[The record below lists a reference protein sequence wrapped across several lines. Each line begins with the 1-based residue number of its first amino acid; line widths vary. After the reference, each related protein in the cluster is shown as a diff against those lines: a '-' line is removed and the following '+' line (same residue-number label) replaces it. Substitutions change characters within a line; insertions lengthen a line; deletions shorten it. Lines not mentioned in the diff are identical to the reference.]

1 MAGLASGTAYRAE
14 LAGMVSG
21 GARVQ
26 SCGVCS
32 VGPGCSFRYVFA
44 FLIIVFKVKENM
56 QITLNI
62 YIYMYKGNFSVQDYH

>member
-14 LAGMVSG
+14 LVGIVL
-21 GARVQ
+21 GAARMQ

-32 VGPGCSFRYVFA
+32 VGPGCSFHSVLA

-56 QITLNI
+56 HISLNKLKI
-62 YIYMYKGNFSVQDYH
+62 YIYMYKGNLV